1 MTTQKYR
8 EASQRLLAQARSE
21 LAAGDLPQASEKGWG
36 AAAQMVKAI
45 AQQRGWRHGGHEL
58 LYDSVSALA
67 QEAGDDDIDRL
78 FELAGGLHTNFYEDW
93 YGAGRVARG
102 LQDVATFL
110 DKLEPL
116 IRL

>member
-1 MTTQKYR
+1 MTTQKYCESSR
-8 EASQRLLAQARSE
+8 HLLVQARSE
-21 LAAGDLPQASEKGWG
+21 LAAGDLRQVSEKGWG
-36 AAAQMVKAI
+36 SAAQMVKAI

-58 LYDSVSALA
+58 LYDAVSVLA
-67 QEAGDDDIDRL
+67 QEAGDDDIARL

-102 LQDVATFL
+102 LRDVETFL

-116 IRL
+116 IRP